1 VWQFYQDLQTE
12 FDKLRG
18 YNDRLTYAFN
28 DEDEHEKDKV
38 TLIAGGITTNVDEAL
53 QKLLKKHTG
62 KAEIEALMY
71 KKEGNEQIYTFKI
84 SAKARRDKSP
94 ERIWGKVSKSNPYQ
108 PVKVVPVPS
117 SSSSLSKDSS
127 SNSEGDEDSGPF
139 RRSKTPMKK
148 RAKPASPPPEPFRR
162 SKSQSITR
170 SKIVKMDADEAEKL
184 KPVLQEKGTRLRE
197 IKEPKKSGGLFSG
210 LFG

>member
-1 VWQFYQDLQTE
+1 
-12 FDKLRG
+12 
-18 YNDRLTYAFN
+18 
-28 DEDEHEKDKV
+28 
-38 TLIAGGITTNVDEAL
+38 
-53 QKLLKKHTG
+53 
-62 KAEIEALMY
+62 
-71 KKEGNEQIYTFKI
+71 
-84 SAKARRDKSP
+84 
-94 ERIWGKVSKSNPYQ
+94 
-108 PVKVVPVPS
+108 
-117 SSSSLSKDSS
+117 
-127 SNSEGDEDSGPF
+127 
-139 RRSKTPMKK
+139 MKK